1 MAKSVFG
8 IAKSENQAIRIAN
21 DLRMA
26 GFSDNDISVLL
37 PDKQGTRDF
46 AHEQH
51 TKAPEGA
58 VSGVATG
65 GVIGGALGW
74 LVGIGSLAIPGVG
87 PFIAAGPI
95 LAALGGVA
103 AGGAV
108 GGIVGGLIGMG
119 IPEYEAKRYEGKIR
133 EGNILIS
140 VHAENSDEVTR
151 AKNIFKNA
159 GAEDIAYTGEE
170 RVKDNSR
177 GEPYERSARISSSQ
191 SYEAEPYIYEVE
203 PYSFYEPGFHEDF
216 ISMYSHSGRQ
226 YSDYE
231 PAYRYG
237 YMLATD
243 PRYRDR
249 DWGAIEPKA
258 RFDWNEYSRG
268 RWEEFKDAVRRSW
281 DRVRGQRSVDNPS
294 WNSPASKL

>member
-1 MAKSVFG
+1 MMAKSVFG
-8 IAKSENQAIRIAN
+8 IAQTDEQAIRIAN
-21 DLRMA
+21 DLKLA
-26 GFSDNDISVLL
+26 GFSADDISVLY

-58 VSGVATG
+58 VSGGVIG
-65 GVIGGALGW
+65 GVIGGTLGW

-95 LAALGGVA
+95 LAALGGIA
-103 AGGAV
+103 AVGTA

-119 IPEYEAKRYEGKIR
+119 IPEYEAKRYESKIR

-140 VHAENSDEVTR
+140 VHAENSDEISR
-151 AKNIFKNA
+151 AKDIFKNA

-170 RVKDNSR
+170 SVKDNSR
-177 GEPYERSARISSSQ
+177 IVSESNIERDSTARLYQ
-191 SYEAEPYIYEVE
+191 SE
-203 PYSFYEPGFHEDF
+203 PYSSYEPAFREHF
-216 ISMYSHSGRQ
+216 SSMYAQSGYQ
-226 YSDYE
+226 YADYE

-237 YMLATD
+237 YSLALD

-249 DWGAIEPKA
+249 DWYEIEPDV
-258 RFDWNEYSRG
+258 REGWTEYSSRG
-268 RWEEFKDAVRRSW
+268 TWERFKDAVKYGW
-281 DRVRGQRSVDNPS
+281 DRVRGRSPVENPS
-294 WNSPASKL
+294 LR